1 VSEWPGGPTLS
12 GGPDADPTPKY
23 LRICRAIAEAVES
36 GRLASEQVLPA
47 QRAMAEHFGVTVMTI
62 RQAMSLLVEQ
72 GLLRVEHGRGTFV
85 APQAHRMPLDG
96 LSSFARQ
103 IAETGQISRCDIL
116 AAQVIIA
123 PPGVQARM
131 GLLDEAVFC
140 ITRLRWL
147 DETPLVYSMSLLEP
161 MVGRQLDPDSLVH
174 GSLYEVLAEQC
185 GIVVGSAT
193 ETFRADALADEEAA
207 ALRRPVGA
215 PALISSRLTFSRAGR
230 PVVDDRAIMPGDA
243 VVLCTERSVDDVDLR
258 FRLPSDDPLLTRG
271 SLLSDPP
278 IARPPREGD

>member
-1 VSEWPGGPTLS
+1 VSEWPGGPTLP

-36 GRLASEQVLPA
+36 GRLAGEQMLPA
-47 QRAMAEHFGVTVMTI
+47 QRVMAEHFGVTVMTI
-62 RQAMSLLVEQ
+62 RQALSLLVEQ

-85 APQAHRMPLDG
+85 APHAHRMPLDG
-96 LSSFARQ
+96 LSGLVRQ
-103 IAETGQISRCDIL
+103 IAATGHRARCDIL
-116 AAQVIIA
+116 AADEITA

-131 GLLDEAVFC
+131 GLPDEIVFC

-147 DETPLVYSMSLLEP
+147 DETPLVYSMSLLQP
-161 MVGRQLDPDSLVH
+161 AVGRRLDPESLVH
-174 GSLYEVLAEQC
+174 GSLYDVLAEEC

-193 ETFRADALADEEAA
+193 ETFRADALAGEEAA

-243 VVLCTERSVDDVDLR
+243 VVLCTERRVDDVDLR
-258 FRLPSDDPLLTRG
+258 FRLHTDDPLPAGG
-271 SLLSDPP
+271 SLSDS
-278 IARPPREGD
+278 R